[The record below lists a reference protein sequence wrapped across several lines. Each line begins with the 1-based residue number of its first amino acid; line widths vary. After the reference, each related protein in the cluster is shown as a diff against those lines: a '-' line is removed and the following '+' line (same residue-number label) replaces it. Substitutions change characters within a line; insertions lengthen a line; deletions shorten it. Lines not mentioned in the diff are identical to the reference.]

1 MRDQLRALA
10 RLSEID
16 ASAGD
21 IDQELKDIP
30 ARIADMRAD
39 VEKLEAML
47 QRERQELEDAER
59 LGRQHE
65 EQLGQSNEML
75 SRAKGKGAKA
85 RNAREVDAAEREME
99 AVRRTMR
106 EREEERGRLREA
118 MNKSRATLEQHQ
130 LEIGELRAVIE
141 EDERKA
147 RARLDE
153 LNAQRT
159 QVLTGRDAIVA
170 QLEKTLVRRYE
181 RIREKRGTAVVEVVD
196 ETCQG
201 CQLRLPAQ
209 QANELRRSEEIHQCP
224 QCNRILFYRSDL
236 EG

>member
-1 MRDQLRALA
+1 
-10 RLSEID
+10 
-16 ASAGD
+16 
-21 IDQELKDIP
+21 
-30 ARIADMRAD
+30 
-39 VEKLEAML
+39 
-47 QRERQELEDAER
+47 
-59 LGRQHE
+59 
-65 EQLGQSNEML
+65 ML

>member
-65 EQLGQSNEML
+65 
-75 SRAKGKGAKA
+75 
-85 RNAREVDAAEREME
+85 
-99 AVRRTMR
+99 
-106 EREEERGRLREA
+106 
-118 MNKSRATLEQHQ
+118 
-130 LEIGELRAVIE
+130 
-141 EDERKA
+141 
-147 RARLDE
+147 
-153 LNAQRT
+153 
-159 QVLTGRDAIVA
+159 
-170 QLEKTLVRRYE
+170 
-181 RIREKRGTAVVEVVD
+181 
-196 ETCQG
+196 
-201 CQLRLPAQ
+201 
-209 QANELRRSEEIHQCP
+209 
-224 QCNRILFYRSDL
+224 
-236 EG
+236 